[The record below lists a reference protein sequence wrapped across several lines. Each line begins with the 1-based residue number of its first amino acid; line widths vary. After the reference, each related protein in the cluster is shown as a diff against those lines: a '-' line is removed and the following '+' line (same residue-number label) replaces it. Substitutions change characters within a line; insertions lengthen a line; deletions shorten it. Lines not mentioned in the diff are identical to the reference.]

1 MAAVVGSSCFAAVA
15 GFVGCFMNA
24 PPLPQR
30 VRRRRGDRDASRSA
44 VEPGTVHATAETV
57 QDGVPTRRWC
67 LFHGRPWEL
76 TVYDSDQSLAT
87 PEWYPSSLN
96 LLVQLGVYFEKH
108 QMCRSQHGYGAVA
121 VHGIH
126 SCDTQLGRRGA
137 LCLTCQAL
145 WVWGTALVATA
156 HLHTCE
162 GELNE
167 AALSTH

>member
-1 MAAVVGSSCFAAVA
+1 
-15 GFVGCFMNA
+15 MNA

-121 VHGIH
+121 VHGTR
-126 SCDTQLGRRGA
+126 SYDTQLGRRGA

-145 WVWGTALVATA
+145 WVWGTALVAAA
-156 HLHTCE
+156 HLHTYE

-167 AALSTH
+167 AAIH